1 MLNYIWS
8 GLIILSLL
16 FAIVQDSYDLYYDTY
31 QNEREYQVEVGFP
44 NNGDP
49 DVRQKVRFSTA
60 GMDTSL
66 QATWKPTARDTQMAI
81 PVNEAL
87 PQIWQ
92 KIAEN
97 QKADDKEMLQAVVT
111 QSPKGDNYYRVDL
124 PDVRFVKMR
133 AIADEAFSMAEFAVD
148 LAIGLIGAMALW
160 LGLMRIAEKS
170 GMIRVFNRIVYPVL
184 KYLFP
189 NIPKDHPA
197 YAAISLNMAANILGL
212 GNAATPLGIKAME
225 ELQKLNTTDETATDS
240 MCMFLAINTSS
251 VQLLPPVTLIA
262 ILGTGVNEIMISII
276 LATSVS
282 TVVGI
287 TAAKYLAYR
296 NRATRTDWVEAT
308 NANTQNGGD
317 ALSNSSSDTDQN
329 Q

>member
-16 FAIVQDSYDLYYDTY
+16 FAIVQDSYDLYNNTY
-31 QNEREYQVEVGFP
+31 KNDKKFEVRI
-44 NNGDP
+44 DLP
-49 DVRQKVRFSTA
+49 DNDRRPQRQKVKFTYPA
-60 GMDTSL
+60 MDTAL
-66 QATWKPTARDTQMAI
+66 AATWKPTSRDTQLSI
-81 PVNEAL
+81 PASAAL
-87 PQIWQ
+87 PALWQ
-92 KIAEN
+92 DIAEK
-97 QKADDKEMLQAVVT
+97 QRSDDKESILASV
-111 QSPKGDNYYRVDL
+111 SPSQKGPDYYKVDL
-124 PDVRFVKMR
+124 PDVKFVKMR
-133 AIADEAFSMAEFAVD
+133 AIANEAFNMAEFAVD

-160 LGLMRIAEKS
+160 LGMMRIAEKS
-170 GMIRVFNRIVYPVL
+170 GLIRVFNRIVYPVL

-189 NIPKDHPA
+189 NIPKGHPA

-262 ILGTGVNEIMISII
+262 IMGTGVNEIMISII

-287 TAAKYLAYR
+287 IAAKFFAYR
-296 NRATRTDWVEAT
+296 HRSTRTDLLQLE
-308 NANTQNGGD
+308 GD
-317 ALSNSSSDTDQN
+317 ESDTDTSANNSSNQN
-329 Q
+329 DR